1 MSRRYSVIL
10 LLVLA
15 VGAIAGWAARG
26 FIAVDACLD
35 AGGQWVDRGGYCLGA
50 RAGG

>member
-1 MSRRYSVIL
+1 MTRRYIVIL

-15 VGAIAGWAARG
+15 VGAIVGWTARG
-26 FIAVDACLD
+26 FLAVDACLD
-35 AGGQWVDRGGYCLGA
+35 AGGQWIDRGDYCFGA